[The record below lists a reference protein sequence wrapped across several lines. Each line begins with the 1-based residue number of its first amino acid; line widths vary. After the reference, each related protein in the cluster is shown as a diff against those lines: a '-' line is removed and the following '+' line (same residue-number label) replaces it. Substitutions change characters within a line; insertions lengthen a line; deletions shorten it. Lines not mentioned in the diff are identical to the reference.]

1 MTYDNQKELLAIT
14 QKVFELM
21 AYIQTLEFTVGEMQ
35 VTMKMKN
42 VRVGADKNV

>member
-21 AYIQTLEFTVGEMQ
+21 KFVQNLEVTIEEMQ
-35 VTMKMKN
+35 ISFKNIRIGSGKN
-42 VRVGADKNV
+42 V